1 MKPALIVSQYMNTY
15 WHHFPTQGYAVTGC
29 YTARTQ
35 VKAPK
40 MKPNHIKQLQAEVA
54 ALCASEKALVSILS
68 LYPVPNANR
77 DKIMVARTN
86 LLAAF
91 GKMAIRI
98 GAALDAEETKLTAM
112 GLELLAPE
120 REKAVA
126 AIVKS
131 AHSDAETKYR
141 AALVEALVYEPAELP
156 SALFPG
162 KEKAEKEVK
171 ENRMEAAVAEEGADI
186 DGDADKW
193 EQIGTASLKNTK

>member
-1 MKPALIVSQYMNTY
+1 MKAALIVWQYMNTY
-15 WHHFPTQGYAVTGC
+15 WHCFPQGYVAVTGS

-68 LYPVPNANR
+68 LYLVPNANR

-86 LLAAF
+86 LLATF
-91 GKMAIRI
+91 GKLAMRI
-98 GAALDAEETKLTAM
+98 GALLDAEETKLTAM
-112 GLELLAPE
+112 GKTFSVPE
-120 REKAVA
+120 REKTVEPLTR
-126 AIVKS
+126 S
-131 AHSDAETKYR
+131 AYTDAETKYR

-162 KEKAEKEVK
+162 KEKAEKK
-171 ENRMEAAVAEEGADI
+171 SKTTGWKRLSPKRG
-186 DGDADKW
+186 GRH
-193 EQIGTASLKNTK
+193 